1 LSVASVA
8 AWSYTGGGVESCV
21 FKVAAC
27 V

>member
-8 AWSYTGGGVESCV
+8 AWSCMWGVVSSV